1 MPSRRSCR
9 GQNLVELGLVL
20 PILIVMMLGI
30 VDVGF
35 IYFVRGSVDNAARE
49 GARYA
54 SVRAGAGGTGGAS
67 MNVANVKTQV
77 INTVMGVSL
86 SASDITVSCCD
97 DTNTCVT
104 APDASCVPPNRV
116 KVSVQYQL
124 TTFWPVPAL
133 GTYQTS
139 STMRFESSDQPG
151 E

>member
-1 MPSRRSCR
+1 MA
-9 GQNLVELGLVL
+9 L
-20 PILIVMMLGI
+20 PILIIMMLGI

-54 SVRAGAGGTGGAS
+54 AVRAGAGGTGGTN
-67 MNVANVKTQV
+67 MNVSNVQTQV
-77 INTVMGVSL
+77 INTVTGVSL

-139 STMRFESSDQPG
+139 STMRFESSDRPG

>member
-9 GQNLVELGLVL
+9 GQNLVESGLVL
-20 PILIVMMLGI
+20 PILIITMLGI
-30 VDVGF
+30 TDFGLTYF
-35 IYFVRGSVDNAARE
+35 IRGSVDNAARE

-67 MNVANVKTQV
+67 MNVDNVKTQV
-77 INTVMGVSL
+77 INTVTGVSL
-86 SASDITVSCCD
+86 SPSDITVSCCD

-104 APDASCVPPNRV
+104 APDPSCVPPNRV
-116 KVSVQYQL
+116 KVNVQYRL
-124 TTFWPVPAL
+124 TTFWPGPAS

>member
-1 MPSRRSCR
+1 MRASRSR
-9 GQNLVELGLVL
+9 GQNLVEFGLVL
-20 PILIVMMLGI
+20 PILIITMLGI
-30 VDVGF
+30 TDFGLTYF
-35 IYFVRGSVDNAARE
+35 IRGSVDNAARE

-67 MNVANVKTQV
+67 MNVDNVKTQV
-77 INTVMGVSL
+77 INTVTGVSL
-86 SASDITVSCCD
+86 SPSDITVSCCD

-104 APDASCVPPNRV
+104 APDPSCVPPNRV
-116 KVSVQYQL
+116 KVNVQYRL
-124 TTFWPVPAL
+124 TTFWPGPAS